1 MPVNV
6 RRAEAFRALHV
17 PGRPFVL
24 PNAWDAASA
33 RTLAALPSTA
43 ALGTTSAGIA
53 WSLGRPDGELDPDAV
68 TFEVVARVAAAVDV
82 PVTADVEAGYG
93 DVAGTVAGVLAA
105 GAVGV
110 NLEDGTGDPAAPLRP
125 VDEHAAIVAAAR
137 AAADDAG
144 VPLFVNARVDAWW
157 AGAGDPTDRVD
168 HAIERGRLYVA
179 AGADGVSPPA
189 LVDADTIRALA
200 AAVGAP
206 LNVLA
211 SPGLPRWPTS
221 PPSASHASRRDRART
236 ARRSRPPRRS
246 SRASPATRRRRRP
259 PTATSR
265 SACRSRPIPR
275 TVLPIGT
282 VRASGAVCAV
292 RVPSSGVRGSGSILV
307 FDG

>member
-1 MPVNV
+1 MPVSV
-6 RRAEAFRALHV
+6 RRAEDFRALHV

-53 WSLGRPDGELDPDAV
+53 WSLGRPDGELDRDAML
-68 TFEVVARVAAAVDV
+68 EVVARVAAAVDV

-157 AGAGDPTDRVD
+157 AGAGDPAERLE
-168 HAIERGRLYVA
+168 HAIERGRRYVA
-179 AGADGVSPPA
+179 AGADGVFAPA

-211 SPGLPRWPTS
+211 SPGLPPL
-221 PPSASHASRRDRART
+221 ADLAALGVARVST
-236 ARRSRPPRRS
+236 
-246 SRASPATRRRRRP
+246 
-259 PTATSR
+259 
-265 SACRSRPIPR
+265 
-275 TVLPIGT
+275 
-282 VRASGAVCAV
+282 
-292 RVPSSGVRGSGSILV
+292 GSGTYRAALAAAAALV
-307 FDG
+307 AGLTGDEAPASAPYGDVQERMSG